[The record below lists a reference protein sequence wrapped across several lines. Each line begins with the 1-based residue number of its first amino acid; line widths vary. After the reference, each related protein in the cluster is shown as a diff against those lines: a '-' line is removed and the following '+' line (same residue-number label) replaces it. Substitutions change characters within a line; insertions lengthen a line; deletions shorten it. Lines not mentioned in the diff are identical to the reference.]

1 MTDPSYPSPGAV
13 LETALAQICHEGFSM
28 TVANTD
34 ICLADQSQ
42 NMWALVQTE
51 NSKLF
56 AHFPNLMSISVTG
69 KDAETA
75 LGWSDVSCVHTKH
88 VGKIK
93 FNFRREAASK
103 NSCII

>member
-34 ICLADQSQ
+34 ICPADRSQ
-42 NMWALVQTE
+42 DMWALVQTK
-51 NSKLF
+51 SSTLF
-56 AHFPNLMSISVTG
+56 AHLPNLMSISVMG

-75 LGWSDVSCVHTKH
+75 LGWSDVSWVHTKH
-88 VGKIK
+88 VGTIM
-93 FNFRREAASK
+93 FNLRREAAFK